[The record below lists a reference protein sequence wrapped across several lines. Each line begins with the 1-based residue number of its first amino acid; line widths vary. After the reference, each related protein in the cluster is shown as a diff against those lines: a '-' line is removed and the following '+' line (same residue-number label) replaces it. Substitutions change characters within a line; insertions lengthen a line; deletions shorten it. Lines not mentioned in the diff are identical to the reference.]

1 MLISLNFPS
10 FVSILQSKPLT
21 SSADNLTPANEDYNN
36 IFSEQKID
44 GTLLVFWV
52 IFRSIAITN
61 R

>member
-36 IFSEQKID
+36 IFFEQKIED
-44 GTLLVFWV
+44 VTSGLIPYFL
-52 IFRSIAITN
+52 N
-61 R
+61 KK